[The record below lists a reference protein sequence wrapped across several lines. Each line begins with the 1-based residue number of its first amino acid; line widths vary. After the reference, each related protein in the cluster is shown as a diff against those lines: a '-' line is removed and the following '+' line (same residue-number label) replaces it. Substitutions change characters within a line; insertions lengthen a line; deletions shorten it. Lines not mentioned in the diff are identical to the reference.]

1 MTKIIGLGNALVDI
15 IVFIDEDELLEKL
28 DLPKGSMQLVDIEK
42 SSMIRKACEHLPS
55 SFASGGSA
63 ANTIYGLAK
72 LGVETSFIGKIGKD
86 DYGRIFKEDLE
97 KSNIKPVLLTSDTHS
112 GRAVALISPD
122 RERTFA
128 THLGAAIE
136 LDADDLHTDHFS
148 GHDIF
153 HIEGYI
159 VQNNELLEKAVKLA
173 KENGMDIS
181 LDLASYNVVED
192 NLEFLRYIVKEYVD
206 IVFANEEESK
216 SFTGKEPLEALNELA
231 EFCRIAVVKIGKEG
245 SLVKS
250 GEDVFKI
257 DAIDV
262 ELVDTN
268 GAGDIYAAGFLYGL
282 SRGWSLDKCGKT
294 GAILAGKIIEIS
306 GARLDE
312 TGWEK
317 AMKLIVSI

>member
-97 KSNIKPVLLTSDTHS
+97 RSNIKPVLLTSDTHS

-136 LDADDLHTDHFS
+136 LDADDLHADHFS

-250 GEDVFKI
+250 GEDVFHI

>member
-136 LDADDLHTDHFS
+136 LNADDLHTDHFS

-250 GEDVFKI
+250 GEDVFHI
-257 DAIDV
+257 NAIDV

-268 GAGDIYAAGFLYGL
+268 GAGDIYAAGFLYGM
-282 SRGWSLDKCGKT
+282 SRGWSLDKCGKA

>member
-15 IVFIDEDELLEKL
+15 IVFIDDDALLEKL
-28 DLPKGSMQLVDIEK
+28 ELPRGSMQLVDIEK
-42 SSMIRKACEHLPS
+42 SGKIRKACEHLNS

-72 LGVETSFIGKIGKD
+72 LGVDTSFIGKIGKD
-86 DYGRIFKEDLE
+86 DYGEIFKDDLI
-97 KSNIKPVLLTSDTHS
+97 KSNINPILLISDTHS

-122 RERTFA
+122 KERTFA

-136 LDADDLHTDHFS
+136 LTAEELLPGHFKN
-148 GHDIF
+148 HNFF

-173 KENGMDIS
+173 KENGLEIS

-192 NLEFLRYIVKEYVD
+192 NLDFLRYIVKDYVD
-206 IVFANEEESK
+206 IVFANEEEAR
-216 SFTGKEPLEALNELA
+216 SFTGKEPDEALDELA
-231 EFCRIAVVKIGKEG
+231 SICKIAVVKTGKNG
-245 SLVKS
+245 SMVKS
-250 GEDVFKI
+250 GENKYYI
-257 DAIDV
+257 DAIEATV
-262 ELVDTN
+262 VDTN

-282 SRGWSLDKCGKT
+282 SKGLTLDKCGKA
-294 GAILAGKIIEIS
+294 GSILAGKIIEIT

-312 TGWEK
+312 ESWQK
-317 AMKLIVSI
+317 AIIMLDNM

>member
-216 SFTGKEPLEALNELA
+216 SFTGKEPIEALNELA

-250 GEDVFKI
+250 GEDVFHI

>member
-97 KSNIKPVLLTSDTHS
+97 QSNIKPVLLTSDTHS

-136 LDADDLHTDHFS
+136 LDADDLHADHFS
-148 GHDIF
+148 GHDVF

-250 GEDVFKI
+250 GEDVFHI

-268 GAGDIYAAGFLYGL
+268 GAGDIYAAGFLYGM
-282 SRGWSLDKCGKT
+282 SRGWSLDKCGKA

>member
-15 IVFIDEDELLEKL
+15 IVFIDKDELLEKL

-42 SSMIRKACEHLPS
+42 SSMIRKVCEHLPS

-97 KSNIKPVLLTSDTHS
+97 KSNIKPVLLSSDTLS

-136 LDADDLHTDHFS
+136 LNADDLHKDHFS

-216 SFTGKEPLEALNELA
+216 SFTGKEPLEALSELA

-245 SLVKS
+245 SLIKS
-250 GEDVFKI
+250 GEDVFHI

-282 SRGWSLDKCGKT
+282 SRGWSLDKCGKA

>member
-136 LDADDLHTDHFS
+136 LDADDLHADHFS

-216 SFTGKEPLEALNELA
+216 SFTGKEPIEALNELA

-250 GEDVFKI
+250 GEDVFHI

>member
-122 RERTFA
+122 KERTFA

-136 LDADDLHTDHFS
+136 LDADDLHADHFS

-250 GEDVFKI
+250 GEDVFHI

-282 SRGWSLDKCGKT
+282 SRGWSLDKCGKA

>member
-136 LDADDLHTDHFS
+136 LNADDLHADHFS

-250 GEDVFKI
+250 REDVFHI

>member
-136 LDADDLHTDHFS
+136 LNADDLHADHFS

>member
-250 GEDVFKI
+250 GEDVFHI

>member
-15 IVFIDEDELLEKL
+15 IVFIDEDELLDKL
-28 DLPKGSMQLVDIEK
+28 ELPKGSMQLVDIEK
-42 SSMIRKACEHLPS
+42 SSKIREACEHLPS

-72 LGVETSFIGKIGKD
+72 LGVETSFVGKIGKD

-97 KSNIKPVLLTSDTHS
+97 KSNIKPVLLSSNTHS

-136 LDADDLHTDHFS
+136 LDADELQLHHFT

-173 KENGMDIS
+173 KENGMDVS

-192 NLEFLRYIVKEYVD
+192 NLEFLRYIVKKYVD

-216 SFTGKEPLEALNELA
+216 SFTGKEPVEALNELA

-250 GEDVFKI
+250 GEDFFQI
-257 DAIDV
+257 DAIKV
-262 ELVDTN
+262 KLVDTN

-282 SRGWSLDKCGKT
+282 SRGWTLDKCGKA
-294 GAILAGKIIEIS
+294 GAILAGKLIEIS

>member
-136 LDADDLHTDHFS
+136 LNADDLHADHFS

-231 EFCRIAVVKIGKEG
+231 EFCSIAVVKIGKDG
-245 SLVKS
+245 SLIKS
-250 GEDVFKI
+250 GEDVFQI
-257 DAIDV
+257 DAIDA
-262 ELVDTN
+262 EIVDTN

>member
-72 LGVETSFIGKIGKD
+72 LGVETSFVGKIGND

-136 LDADDLHTDHFS
+136 LEADELHTDHFA

-159 VQNNELLEKAVKLA
+159 VQNNELLEKAMKLA

-216 SFTGKEPLEALNELA
+216 SFTGKEPEEALDELA

-250 GEDVFKI
+250 GEDVFHI

-282 SRGWSLDKCGKT
+282 SRGWSLDKCGKA

>member
-136 LDADDLHTDHFS
+136 LNADDLHTDHFS

-250 GEDVFKI
+250 GEDVFHI

-268 GAGDIYAAGFLYGL
+268 GAGDIYAAGFLYGM
-282 SRGWSLDKCGKT
+282 SRGWSLDKCGKA

>member
-72 LGVETSFIGKIGKD
+72 LGVETSFVGKIGND

-97 KSNIKPVLLTSDTHS
+97 KSNIKPVLLKSDTHS

-136 LDADDLHTDHFS
+136 LDADELHMDHFS

-181 LDLASYNVVED
+181 LDLASYNVVDD

-206 IVFANEEESK
+206 IVFANEEESE
-216 SFTGKEPLEALNELA
+216 SFTGKEPVEALNELA

-250 GEDVFKI
+250 GEDIFHI
-257 DAIDV
+257 DAIEV

-282 SRGWSLDKCGKT
+282 SRGWSLDKCGKA